1 MGVLQ
6 HVQHQISS
14 LNDLIKINNDRI
26 AGYEKANEST
36 NEIGLNLLFKEYI
49 DQSKANVSDLKEYI
63 HVLGGDPTDGTSLSG
78 KLNNTWIDV
87 KAAFGSKDRHGILAD
102 CERAEDVAK
111 KAYRAALDDK
121 ELIWEDQQVVF
132 ILKKHLESLI
142 VAHDTIK
149 ALRDAEVNA

>member
-6 HVQHQISS
+6 HIQHQISS

-26 AGYEKANEST
+26 AGYEKANENT
-36 NEIGLNLLFKEYI
+36 TETGLNLLFKEYI
-49 DQSKANVSDLKEYI
+49 DQSKNNVSELREYI
-63 HVLGGDPTDGTSLSG
+63 HVLGGDPTDGTTLSG

-87 KAAFGSKDRHGILAD
+87 KAAFASKDRHSILSD
-102 CERAEDVAK
+102 CEHAEDVAK

-132 ILKKHLESLI
+132 ILKKQLESLR

-149 ALRDAEVNA
+149 ALRDVEVNA